1 MENLFVCDLD
11 QTRCVALVCNLINV
25 VSNKNY
31 VCDLNDIHMYGIA
44 KKILL

>member
-1 MENLFVCDLD
+1 MENLLVYDLG
-11 QTRCVALVCNLINV
+11 QMRRVALVCNLINV

-31 VCDLNDIHMYGIA
+31 VCDLNDIHMHGIA